1 MADKTIGELTEAAAI
16 DDTSKIPGEQQGG
29 AVYYT
34 GKLLKDYA
42 ASAAAGYATAASGF
56 ADAANAAASAAAD
69 LKNLAGEAASEAEVQ
84 AEAAAEARQAIENM
98 AVEAIG
104 LDTGDPATVNKELVD
119 GVVKLIFGIPRGER
133 GEKGAY
139 PDITE
144 SVKGMVLTAGEKGLP
159 VWKEAPESLPD
170 GGASGQV
177 LTKKSGADGDAEWAD
192 LPSGLPEVTAAD
204 NGKFLRVVNGVWA
217 AEAVQSAEGVSF

>member
-1 MADKTIGELTEAAAI
+1 MADKTIGDLTEAVAI

-42 ASAAAGYATAASGF
+42 AAAAAGYATAASGF
-56 ADAANAAASAAAD
+56 ADAAGAAAGAAAEQ
-69 LKNLAGEAASEAEVQ
+69 KNQSVAAAQAAANQ

-98 AVEAIG
+98 VVEAVS
-104 LDTGDPATVNKELVD
+104 LATGDPASVSKELVD

-144 SVKGMVLTAGEKGLP
+144 AVKGMVLTAGENGLP
-159 VWKEAPESLPD
+159 VWQEAPSGTPD
-170 GGASGQV
+170 
-177 LTKKSGADGDAEWAD
+177 
-192 LPSGLPEVTAAD
+192 VTAAD
-204 NGKFLRVVNGVWA
+204 NGKFLRVVNGAWA
-217 AEAVQSAEGVSF
+217 AEKLTNVAEEGA